1 MASMPQ
7 RSSLYRNANRSLTG
21 RRQLMQRSFQN
32 MIVLLLTFAIAC
44 GSAGC
49 LKDATGDRDKSTIH
63 SEPTPQH
70 GSNVSSTDPE
80 RIIAAA
86 SAREMPKSLEQRILN
101 EADLARS
108 SWEDPFRSRLWSHE
122 GWHIDDD
129 SMTCESEVLQP
140 ATFLRPYR
148 NLVVECQFSQ
158 MAEVDLPADPPPI
171 EFELRLLNRN
181 THRWASLSQL
191 SGQLTLSESGD
202 EASSEAQPL
211 RESTDDVDK
220 DSQEVNV
227 RLTMTPNRILVAI
240 DGQLRM
246 NLPRPTSTLNAECLC
261 QFIGHTPGITLT
273 NLRFEGD

>member
-1 MASMPQ
+1 MPQ

-63 SEPTPQH
+63 SEPTLQH
-70 GSNVSSTDPE
+70 DSNVSSADPE
-80 RIIAAA
+80 QIIAGPAV
-86 SAREMPKSLEQRILN
+86 RKMPKSLEQRTLS

-108 SWEDPFRSRLWSHE
+108 SWEDPFRPRLWSHE
-122 GWHIDDD
+122 GWRLGED
-129 SMTCESEVLQP
+129 SMICESEILQP

-158 MAEVDLPADPPPI
+158 MDQVDSPADSPPM

-181 THRWASLSQL
+181 TQRWASLSQL
-191 SGQLTLSESGD
+191 SGQLTFSESGN
-202 EASSEAQPL
+202 EASSEAQPP

-246 NLPRPTSTLNAECLC
+246 NLPRPTSTLNAECRC